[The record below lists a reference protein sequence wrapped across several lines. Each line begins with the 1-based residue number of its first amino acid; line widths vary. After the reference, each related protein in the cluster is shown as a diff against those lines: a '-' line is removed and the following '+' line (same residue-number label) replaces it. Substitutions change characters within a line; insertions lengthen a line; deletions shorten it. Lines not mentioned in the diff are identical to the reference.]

1 MGRQGYASG
10 VKRRARAYV
19 CYRGRMCFGR
29 DATPWFGRLLTDKRL
44 HHFSSVFVLKC
55 CINVLPFWHF
65 RSVTQKREPPLPPFS
80 MLWFHAGR
88 GRLFLVRFVFVH
100 SFLIT
105 RASSNIKS
113 SGERGG
119 SVCHL
124 DVCVVAFFILV
135 VQSFVLQPLRSFG
148 CCNMLAIFH
157 SNHVTF

>member
-10 VKRRARAYV
+10 VKRRARAYA

-65 RSVTQKREPPLPPFS
+65 RSVTQKRDPPSPCFQCCGPCL
-80 MLWFHAGR
+80 AGA
-88 GRLFLVRFVFVH
+88 LFFVVRFVFVH
-100 SFLIT
+100 SLLIT

-113 SGERGG
+113 GGERGG
-119 SVCHL
+119 SVCHF
-124 DVCVVAFFILV
+124 DVCVVAF
-135 VQSFVLQPLRSFG
+135 SFWWCNLLSF
-148 CCNMLAIFH
+148 NR
-157 SNHVTF
+157 